1 MAMDKQELKPELK
14 KKIYE
19 TIGAASMCW
28 EKPEGAGEFQST
40 WAKKLGDDLCRVIDE
55 HTLPKPKGLIEAVKF
70 FFKHAWK
77 GAIMYSIQYAYQS
90 FIMWLGFL
98 LFYPLPYLSCVGIFI
113 VLRMFRSGV
122 VTLKPTNH
130 YKPEALKQ
138 IEG

>member
-1 MAMDKQELKPELK
+1 MVMESTPINKVKQISEVFVMRELQKLAYTTQGGFEVQDKIINHIEENY
-14 KKIYE
+14 I
-19 TIGAASMCW
+19 
-28 EKPEGAGEFQST
+28 
-40 WAKKLGDDLCRVIDE
+40 
-55 HTLPKPKGLIEAVKF
+55 PKPKGLIDSIKF

-113 VLRMFRSGV
+113 VLRMFRSGIV
-122 VTLKPTNH
+122 NLKPTNH